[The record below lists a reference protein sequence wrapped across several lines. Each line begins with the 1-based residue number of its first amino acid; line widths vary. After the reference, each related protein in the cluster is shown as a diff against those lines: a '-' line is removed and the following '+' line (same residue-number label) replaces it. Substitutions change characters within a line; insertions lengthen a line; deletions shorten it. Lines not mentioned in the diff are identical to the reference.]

1 MFYSC
6 IFLSQCVLCIKNN
19 DFYNFENYFSNHK
32 SVFQIPLSIKRSLYD
47 ISEHE
52 QKIFILLIILS
63 SGCKG
68 QLTEISILIFLMKSP
83 FQRIKLVLLASDHG
97 CFPVCFNWN
106 NRGKK
111 NILYLFQIEEEMLI
125 VR

>member
-19 DFYNFENYFSNHK
+19 DFYNLENYFSDHK
-32 SVFQIPLSIKRSLYD
+32 SVFQIPLSIKRSLYN

-52 QKIFILLIILS
+52 QKLFILLIILS

-68 QLTEISILIFLMKSP
+68 QLTEISILIFLINFP
-83 FQRIKLVLLASDHG
+83 FQRIKLVLLASDEN
-97 CFPVCFNWN
+97 FPADDEVHLGLDWN
-106 NRGKK
+106 NRGRK
-111 NILYLFQIEEEMLI
+111 I
-125 VR
+125 